1 MKLRIAAA
9 ILGLALS
16 AYPAFAQG
24 CAMCYASAKHAN
36 HRSQNALSRAVAV
49 MLFPTLGLMGGMVG
63 LAMVY
68 GKRRDNESGNP
79 DR

>member
-1 MKLRIAAA
+1 MRAA
-9 ILGLALS
+9 ITMLGLVLS
-16 AYPAFAQG
+16 VSPAFAQG
-24 CAMCYASAKHAN
+24 CAMCYASAKHAD

-68 GKRRDNESGNP
+68 GRRRDESRNG
-79 DR
+79 DL